1 MVNSTETASIISQ
14 TQVNSTRVN
23 SSTIIWKAKALW
35 FGQTSLVMRASS
47 RLANDTERG
56 HNTFPMEITMS
67 DSGRTICST
76 GQECSIMLRNRP
88 RGKASGKMERGTR
101 G

>member
-1 MVNSTETASIISQ
+1 MVNSMETASIISQ
-14 TQVNSTRVN
+14 TQGNSTKA
-23 SSTIIWKAKALW
+23 SSSITIWKAKALW
-35 FGQTSLVMRASS
+35 FGPTSLVMRASS
-47 RLANDTERG
+47 RLANDTERE
-56 HNTFPMEITMS
+56 HSTFRMEITTW
-67 DSGRTICST
+67 DSGRTICSM

>member
-1 MVNSTETASIISQ
+1 MVNSMETASIISQ
-14 TQVNSTRVN
+14 TQVNSTRAN

-35 FGQTSLVMRASS
+35 FGPMSLVTRASS
-47 RLANDTERG
+47 RLANDKERE
-56 HNTFPMEITMS
+56 HSTFPMGTTMS
-67 DSGRTICST
+67 DSGRMICSMVR
-76 GQECSIMLRNRP
+76 ECSIMLRNRP